1 MIEFLVDRKRTAIAL
16 LIVLIFAGIF
26 GRVNIPIENE
36 PEIVV
41 PVVYVGVG
49 LTGISP
55 QDSERLLLKPIE
67 EEIRAIEGIDK
78 LQGFAFENYAAAV
91 IQFEA
96 AETMKKSLDKVRD
109 AINDAKVKFPDD
121 AKEPVVSEV
130 SFEDQPTVIVSID
143 SPTASERYLLNLAQE
158 IKKEIELIPSIFEAE
173 LLGAREEQLEATLN
187 RSQMENYN
195 ISFAEIITSVSNNN
209 QVVTAGEIQTG
220 QGQFAVNVPG
230 LFETARDVYEL
241 PIRSTNNSTV
251 NLADISTIKR
261 NFKDRESYTKV
272 NGEPGISLL
281 IKKGRGRNVIDT
293 INEVDEVVQSFK
305 SKVPSDVNFTYVMDS
320 REIMEDNVNSLQ
332 GNILLA
338 TIFVIIVTMLA
349 LGIRSSLIVGSGIP
363 VSILIA
369 LFVLYVL
376 GYDYNFM
383 VIFGILVALGMLID
397 GSLVVVE
404 LADRKMLEGF
414 DRQKAYIYSAK
425 RMFWPIVASAAT
437 TLAVFIPLF
446 FWPGISGQFMRMLP
460 VTIFVVLFIALI
472 FSLMFVHV
480 IGSVLGKPSN
490 ASANSFKKLGSDQNF
505 NLKDISGYIGIYVS
519 ILDKLL
525 KRPILTLLSVFVILF
540 TIISSF
546 FSFGKGMIYFSTG
559 DPYFGQIKIYA
570 RGNLSIDEINKL
582 TSDVE
587 IIVNEHTGIKNYFL
601 QTGQFSN
608 VVAGGGGS
616 SEDLIATAYFEF
628 VDRNQRKNGHEIIS
642 ELRDQFDNIKG
653 IKIEVSEQSGGPP
666 IGKDVEIRITGPS
679 NSSILKVT
687 KDVRNYIDE
696 NVIGLVSVED
706 TLPVPLVDWEL
717 IIDKP
722 KAAQFGADIFTIG
735 KAVSLVTNG
744 IMIGKYRPDDVDD
757 ELEIFVRYADKER
770 SIDQLDNIMIETR
783 SGQIPISNFVEKK
796 PKKNVSYIRRYDTRN
811 AMYVKANVAEGV
823 IAADKVS
830 EIQKWADEQDYP
842 SYIDIAF
849 GGENEEQTESMKFV
863 TQAFI
868 ISILIMAALLVTQ
881 FNSFY
886 QSFIILTAVIMS
898 TAGVFFGLLV
908 FNQPFSAIMHGVG
921 VVSLAGIVVN
931 NNIILIDA
939 FNFVREKDND
949 NLFNSILKACAQRLR
964 PIFLTT
970 ITTMLG
976 LIPLAMNY
984 SIDPILRTIEYDSN
998 VSGFWTPLAQCIVYG
1013 LSFSAF
1019 LTLIVTPC
1027 LLILPSHIR
1036 SYFKKAQPET
1046 VNA

>member
-1 MIEFLVDRKRTAIAL
+1 MIDFLVDRKRTAIAL

-26 GRVNIPIENE
+26 GRINIPIENE

-121 AKEPVVSEV
+121 AQEPVVSEV

-173 LLGAREEQLEATLN
+173 LLGARKEQLEATLN

-472 FSLMFVHV
+472 FSLMFVPV

-525 KRPILTLLSVFVILF
+525 KRPILTLLFVFVILF

-679 NSSILKVT
+679 SSIILKVT

-939 FNFVREKDND
+939 YNFVREKDND

-1036 SYFKKAQPET
+1036 SYFKKALPKT

>member
-67 EEIRAIEGIDK
+67 EEVRAIEGIDK

-446 FWPGISGQFMRMLP
+446 FWPGISGQFMQMLP

-472 FSLMFVHV
+472 FSLMFVPV

-505 NLKDISGYIGIYVS
+505 NLRDISGYIGIYVS

-525 KRPILTLLSVFVILF
+525 KKPILTLLSVFIILF

-587 IIVNEHTGIKNYFL
+587 FIVNEHTGIKNYFL

-608 VVAGGGGS
+608 IVAGGGGS

-642 ELRDQFDNIKG
+642 ELRDQFDQIKG
-653 IKIEVSEQSGGPP
+653 IKIEVTEQSGGPP
-666 IGKDVEIRITGPS
+666 IGKDLEIRITGPS
-679 NSSILKVT
+679 SSSILKVT

-696 NVIGLVSVED
+696 NVNGLVSVED

-757 ELEIFVRYADKER
+757 ELEIYVRYADKER

-811 AMYVKANVAEGV
+811 AMYIKANVVEGL

-830 EIQKWADEQDYP
+830 EIQKWTDDQNYP

-949 NLFNSILKACAQRLR
+949 TLFNSILKACAQRLR

-1036 SYFKKAQPET
+1036 SYFKKAQSET

>member
-305 SKVPSDVNFTYVMDS
+305 SKVPSDINFTYVMDS

-472 FSLMFVHV
+472 FSLMFVPV

-505 NLKDISGYIGIYVS
+505 NLKDITGYIGIYVS

-587 IIVNEHTGIKNYFL
+587 I
-601 QTGQFSN
+601 
-608 VVAGGGGS
+608 
-616 SEDLIATAYFEF
+616 
-628 VDRNQRKNGHEIIS
+628 
-642 ELRDQFDNIKG
+642 
-653 IKIEVSEQSGGPP
+653 
-666 IGKDVEIRITGPS
+666 RITGPS
-679 NSSILKVT
+679 SSSILKVT

>member
-472 FSLMFVHV
+472 FSLMFVPV

-525 KRPILTLLSVFVILF
+525 KRPILTLLSVFIILF

-546 FSFGKGMIYFSTG
+546 FSYGKGMIYFSTG

-679 NSSILKVT
+679 SSSILKVT

-722 KAAQFGADIFTIG
+722 KAAQFGADVFTIG

-830 EIQKWADEQDYP
+830 EIQKWADEQGYP

-1036 SYFKKAQPET
+1036 SYFKKTQPET

>member
-16 LIVLIFAGIF
+16 LVVLIFAGIF
-26 GRVNIPIENE
+26 GRINIPIENE

-472 FSLMFVHV
+472 FSLMFVPV

-525 KRPILTLLSVFVILF
+525 KRPILTLLSVFIVLF

-679 NSSILKVT
+679 SASILKVT

-823 IAADKVS
+823 IAADKVN

-949 NLFNSILKACAQRLR
+949 NLFNSVLKACAQRLR

-1036 SYFKKAQPET
+1036 SYFKKTQPET

>member
-26 GRVNIPIENE
+26 GRINIPIENE

-472 FSLMFVHV
+472 FSLMFVPV

-642 ELRDQFDNIKG
+642 ELRDQFDNING

-679 NSSILKVT
+679 SSSILKVT
-687 KDVRNYIDE
+687 KDIRNYIDE

-811 AMYVKANVAEGV
+811 AMYVKANVAEGI

-1036 SYFKKAQPET
+1036 SYFRKAQPET
-1046 VNA
+1046 VNV

>member
-472 FSLMFVHV
+472 FSLMFVPV

-811 AMYVKANVAEGV
+811 AMYVKANVAEGI

-886 QSFIILTAVIMS
+886 QSFIIITAVIMS

>member
-472 FSLMFVHV
+472 FSLMFVPV

-525 KRPILTLLSVFVILF
+525 KRPILTLLSVFIILF

-679 NSSILKVT
+679 SSSILKVT

-830 EIQKWADEQDYP
+830 EIQKWADAQDYP

>member
-472 FSLMFVHV
+472 FSLMFVPV

-525 KRPILTLLSVFVILF
+525 KKPILTLLSVFIILF

-679 NSSILKVT
+679 SSSILKVT

-811 AMYVKANVAEGV
+811 AMYVKANVAEGI

-830 EIQKWADEQDYP
+830 EIQKWSDEQDYP

-939 FNFVREKDND
+939 FNFVREKDSD

>member
-472 FSLMFVHV
+472 FSLMFVPV

-525 KRPILTLLSVFVILF
+525 KRPILTLLSVFIILF

-587 IIVNEHTGIKNYFL
+587 ILVNEHTGIKNYFL

-679 NSSILKVT
+679 SSSILKVT

-830 EIQKWADEQDYP
+830 EIQKWADAQDYP

-868 ISILIMAALLVTQ
+868 ISIIIMAALLVTQ

>member
-369 LFVLYVL
+369 LFGLYVL

-472 FSLMFVHV
+472 FSLMFVPV

-679 NSSILKVT
+679 SSSILKVT

-811 AMYVKANVAEGV
+811 AMYVKANVAEGL

-1036 SYFKKAQPET
+1036 SYFKKAQPKT

>member
-293 INEVDEVVQSFK
+293 INEVDEVVQNFK

-446 FWPGISGQFMRMLP
+446 FWPGISGQFMQMLP

-472 FSLMFVHV
+472 FSLMFVPV

-679 NSSILKVT
+679 SSSILKVT

-830 EIQKWADEQDYP
+830 EIQKWADAQDYP